1 MIEMAFKKDSPK
13 NVEMFYQVQTYHEK
27 DCFISLFAIRMKS
40 ITAFCLTD
48 LPMNIFWT
56 CNTK

>member
-48 LPMNIFWT
+48 LPMNIF
-56 CNTK
+56 